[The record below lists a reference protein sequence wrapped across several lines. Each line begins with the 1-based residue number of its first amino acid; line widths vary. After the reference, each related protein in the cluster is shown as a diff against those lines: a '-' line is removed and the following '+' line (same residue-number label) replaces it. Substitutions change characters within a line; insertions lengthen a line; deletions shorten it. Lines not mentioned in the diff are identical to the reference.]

1 MERREASMPGHLK
14 KEEDARLWRLA
25 QEWDRLYPSLRHA
38 ALAEKI
44 QAFKQLEK
52 RFLKE
57 MRTAGGKREV
67 QRRITQ
73 TLLMETCAGPWRRFS
88 PYLRRMERLGYST
101 MDCRLLVCG
110 WAAQA
115 ARGSPVGLRR
125 TAALIADFERR
136 ARLRPPHPAAREQV
150 AFSLARARSLIGLDT
165 EEATVVGK
173 RRERTTSRGH
183 RLVK

>member
-1 MERREASMPGHLK
+1 MGVG
-14 KEEDARLWRLA
+14 KEEERLWHLA
-25 QEWDRLYPSLRHA
+25 QEWDRLYLSLRNA
-38 ALAEKI
+38 SIAEKL

-57 MRTAGGKREV
+57 MRTALGKREV

-73 TLLMETCAGPWRRFS
+73 TFLMETRAGPWKRFS

-115 ARGSPVGLRR
+115 ARGSPAGIRK

-136 ARLRPPHPAAREQV
+136 ARLRPPHPVAREQV
-150 AFSLARARSLIGLDT
+150 ELALARARKLAGLDIG
-165 EEATVVGK
+165 ESPVEGHK
-173 RRERTTSRGH
+173 RRRVDGRRSAR
-183 RLVK
+183 

>member
-1 MERREASMPGHLK
+1 MPRPLT
-14 KEEDARLWRLA
+14 KEEGERLWRLA
-25 QEWDRLYPSLRHA
+25 QEWDRLYLTLRDA
-38 ALAEKI
+38 PVAEKI

-57 MRTAGGKREV
+57 MRTAVGRREV
-67 QRRITQ
+67 QRRITK
-73 TLLMETCAGPWRRFS
+73 TFLMETRDGPWRRFS

-115 ARGSPVGLRR
+115 ACASPAGMRK

-136 ARLRPPHPAAREQV
+136 ARLRPPHPAVREQV
-150 AFSLARARSLIGLDT
+150 ELALTRARSLIGLGSESVT
-165 EEATVVGK
+165 KGRK
-173 RRERTTSRGH
+173 RRGVHGRRSG
-183 RLVK
+183 